1 MRLFRYEKK
10 HTCTKA
16 LNTSWGKRRPW
27 TFNIDYRWRINFVLL
42 LKTFTIH
49 CRGWRTQIVAE
60 GVYPEK
66 HFLCGRNPPPPFP
79 PLLYKPPFLF
89 WRMWVRKREER
100 RGGRNWR
107 ALTFFGTNWGGME
120 AVLCE
125 ANDLRTKLDS
135 NHQMTSHIHIW
146 KKTELKGS

>member
-1 MRLFRYEKK
+1 
-10 HTCTKA
+10 
-16 LNTSWGKRRPW
+16 
-27 TFNIDYRWRINFVLL
+27 VLL

-66 HFLCGRNPPPPFP
+66 HFLCGRNPPPR
-79 PLLYKPPFLF
+79 PLPSFTLQAPLSFLTHVSEKE
-89 WRMWVRKREER
+89 RGER

-146 KKTELKGS
+146 KNWTEGILMTFGSVSTHKSHWHSMMLFLWRK